1 MNERPGKQAMSQ
13 TDTSAVM
20 NTVLFVPIPAYP
32 EPHHVRSRPNHDV
45 KGHRSPI
52 HR

>member
-20 NTVLFVPIPAYP
+20 NTVVCTHPGI
-32 EPHHVRSRPNHDV
+32 D
-45 KGHRSPI
+45 
-52 HR
+52 